1 MEKIIITNATSNNLQ
16 NVSVEIPRN
25 KLTVI
30 TGPSGSGKSSLA
42 FDTLY
47 KEGQRRFLESLSSY
61 GKTFLQSIQTPK
73 VDSIRGLSPTV
84 AIDQKVTSI
93 NPRSTVGTLTEIYTY
108 LRMLY
113 AKLGTAHSPFS
124 GKPILPLSKEK
135 IIEKVLKNKSGS
147 KLVIL
152 SPILSHKKGE
162 HRDILTKYEGL
173 GFSKIRVNG
182 EIQFIDEPLK
192 ADIKKYNDIDLV
204 VDRII
209 LKKESKPRVQSSVSK
224 ALQFSKGSVIVLNGS
239 KEQYFSK
246 NYFCPD
252 SNTSFPKLDESLF
265 SFNSPRG
272 YCEFCQGLGS
282 FKTIKAEN
290 IFFDKSSS
298 LKEGPIGLFIEKDNL
313 LKSIALKMLGTK
325 GLETPVDEL
334 PKSKLDNFLNGKGA
348 SYKGLMS
355 YLNYFVQDKERMT
368 VENNLSHLIT
378 NEPCTECNGLK
389 LNDYAL
395 GVKILN
401 ESISEVC
408 NKSIE
413 EFNVFI
419 KKVEKKFKKNII
431 GEKILKEII
440 ERTDYLLNI
449 GLYYLTINRKASTLS
464 GGEFQRIRLSAQLGS
479 EMSGLVYVLDEPSIG
494 LHQRDNFRLIDTLI
508 ELKKRNNT
516 VIVVEHDEETM
527 LRADH
532 IIDIGPGS
540 GVDGGKVVAQGSL
553 KNILKSKDSITGL
566 YLSKKYQIKVPEKRK
581 QSKFIELKEA
591 SENNLKKINIK
602 IPINNFVCVT
612 GVSGSG
618 KSSLIHKVL
627 IPAILNSI
635 TRRYARKNN
644 FKSIKGTK
652 EINSLIKIDQS
663 PIGRTPKSIPL
674 TYCGIFTHIRTIF
687 ANTNQAK
694 LAGMKPGDFSF
705 NVKSGQC
712 KGCDGHGHV
721 KLEMPFLSNVYNK
734 CNICQSKRYNAK
746 VLEIKYRGLSIHDV
760 LEMSVDEALEFF
772 ANHKKINFTLETL
785 KNVGLGY
792 LKLGQPS
799 PTLSGGEAQ
808 RIKLSRELSKIKK
821 GHCLYIL
828 DEPTT
833 GLHFKDISLLI
844 DSLQQLVEAGHSVV
858 VIEHNL
864 DVIKCSDYIIDLGLE
879 GGKHG
884 GEVLY
889 QGPCN
894 KIVKNKV
901 SLTAKFLKP
910 YL

>member
-1 MEKIIITNATSNNLQ
+1 MDKIIITNASSNNLQ

-25 KLTVI
+25 KFTVI

-61 GKTFLQSIQTPK
+61 GKTFLQTIQNPK

-113 AKLGTAHSPFS
+113 AKLGIAHSPFS
-124 GKPILPLSKEK
+124 GKPIMPLSKNE
-135 IIEKVLKNKSGS
+135 IIQKVLKYKSGS

-162 HRDILTKYEGL
+162 HRDLLTKYEGL

-182 EIQFIDEPLK
+182 EIQFIDEPLN
-192 ADIKKYNDIDLV
+192 ADIKKYNNIDLV
-204 VDRII
+204 IDRII
-209 LKKESKPRVQSSVSK
+209 LKKESRVEASVSK
-224 ALQFSKGSVIVLNGS
+224 ALQFSKGSVFILNGK

-246 NYFCPD
+246 NYFCPE
-252 SNTSFPKLDESLF
+252 SNTSYPKLDESLF
-265 SFNSPRG
+265 SFNSPKG
-272 YCEFCQGLGS
+272 YCENCQGLGS
-282 FKTIKAEN
+282 FKKIKSEN
-290 IFFDKSSS
+290 IFFDTKST
-298 LKEGPIGLFIEKDNL
+298 LKEGPIGLFIEKDSL
-313 LKSIALKMLGTK
+313 LKSITLKMLGPN
-325 GLETPVDEL
+325 GLETPVEKL
-334 PKSKLDNFLNGKGA
+334 PKSKLEHFLNGKGS
-348 SYKGLMS
+348 SYKGLIY
-355 YLNYFVQDKERMT
+355 YLNSFIQDKEKMT

-378 NEPCTECNGLK
+378 NEVCEVCNGLK
-389 LNDYAL
+389 LNEYAL
-395 GVKILN
+395 GVKILDY
-401 ESISEVC
+401 SISEVC
-408 NKSIE
+408 NLSID
-413 EFNVFI
+413 EFNDFI
-419 KKVEKKFKKNII
+419 KKANKKFKKNII
-431 GEKILKEII
+431 GEKILKEIT
-440 ERTDYLLNI
+440 ERTNYLLNI
-449 GLYYLTINRKASTLS
+449 GLYYLTLNRTASTLS

-479 EMSGLVYVLDEPSIG
+479 EMSGLVYILDEPSIG
-494 LHQRDNFRLIDTLI
+494 LHQRDNFRLIDTLL
-508 ELKKRNNT
+508 ELKKRKNT

-527 LRADH
+527 LHADH
-532 IIDIGPGS
+532 IIDIGPES
-540 GVDGGKVVAQGSL
+540 GVNGGRVIAQGSL
-553 KNILKSKDSITGL
+553 KDIKSSKDSITGL
-566 YLSKKYQIKVPEKRK
+566 YLSKKYKINVPDKRP
-581 QSKFIELKEA
+581 QSKYIELHEA
-591 SENNLKKINIK
+591 LENNLKKVNVK
-602 IPINNFVCVT
+602 IPLNNFVCVT

-618 KSSLIHKVL
+618 KSSLVHKVL
-627 IPAILNSI
+627 IPAILNAT
-635 TRRYARKNN
+635 TRRHPRKKN
-644 FKSIKGTK
+644 FKSIKGVNN
-652 EINSLIKIDQS
+652 INSLIKIDQS

-694 LAGMKPGDFSF
+694 IAGMKPGDFSF

-712 KGCDGHGHV
+712 EGCSGHGYV

-734 CNICQSKRYNAK
+734 CNICHSKRYSSK

-760 LEMSVDEALEFF
+760 LEMSVDEGLEFF

-821 GHCLYIL
+821 GHCLYVL

-844 DSLQQLVEAGHSVV
+844 DSLQQLINTGHSVI

-864 DVIKCSDYIIDLGLE
+864 DVVKCSDYIIDLGPE

-889 QGPCN
+889 QGPCE
-894 KIVKNKV
+894 KIVKNKL
-901 SLTAKFLKP
+901 SITAKYLKP